1 MNLVSKK
8 PNFQPILIQMD
19 QYWSKLVEKIQFFNI
34 APKFD
39 SNETKSIEPGVKKS
53 KFPTNSDNKPF
64 KNGQSWS
71 KKFKFVKIA
80 PKFDWNETKSIEADV
95 KKSNFASNLLKNLK
109 NPIQTNPTSKILA
122 KIEFQPDKTNQ

>member
-1 MNLVSKK
+1 MKNGQIWSKK
-8 PNFQPILIQMD
+8 I
-19 QYWSKLVEKIQFFNI
+19 KFFNI

-39 SNETKSIEPGVKKS
+39 SNKTKSIELGVKKS

-95 KKSNFASNLLKNLK
+95 KKSNFASNWLQNLK

-122 KIEFQPDKTNQ
+122 EIEFHPDKTNQ